1 MNATGELGEI
11 HRKIREELPEL
22 AGISKPELADKV
34 VEAWAKSLSEGD
46 FRAIGDLQGSGGPDV
61 MVLKKGTQVDHLRGV
76 TRIAM
81 RLAEELAVL
90 QSDFR
95 YDRDVLIAGALIH
108 DVGKPFEYDPRNR
121 GRWLKA
127 PRASGLPAARHTLHG
142 YHVCMSVGLPV
153 EVAHI
158 AGAHSPEGDLI
169 IRSRECTIV
178 HHADEAYWQILRASG
193 LLADVD

>member
-1 MNATGELGEI
+1 MNNADGLGEI
-11 HRKIREELPEL
+11 RQRIREELPEL
-22 AGISKPELADKV
+22 TEISESELADKV
-34 VEAWAKSLSEGD
+34 VEAWAKSLSEGG

-76 TRIAM
+76 TRFAM
-81 RLAEELAVL
+81 LLAQELAAL
-90 QSDFR
+90 QTDFR
-95 YDRDVLIAGALIH
+95 YDRDVLVAGALIH

-121 GRWLKA
+121 TRWQKA

-158 AGAHSPEGDLI
+158 AGAHSPEGNLI
-169 IRSRECTIV
+169 VRSRECTIV
-178 HHADEAYWQILRASG
+178 HHADEAYWQIARASG